1 MRQLRDVD
9 RSRWPTVRT
18 SEVMRVLEPEDT
30 VAADVDVESLIPRLS
45 GEGRRVVVV
54 SEGRLVGI
62 ISASDIARWIQ
73 RHRV

>member
-1 MRQLRDVD
+1 
-9 RSRWPTVRT
+9 
-18 SEVMRVLEPEDT
+18 MRVLEPEDT